1 MLIDVYV
8 NVNSRRRGALSMSL
22 PGPSGSPF
30 STRWFTTKGSRAAL
44 NWRVLA
50 PIVPRDR
57 PVMFL
62 CEGTWMRSFLL
73 AWLALSA
80 LCLGVA
86 NGVAAAVDDED
97 GPLNAGEAEFD
108 EVEAAK
114 KAREAAKGS
123 WDQGKDEQIAVQQRV
138 LTKKWNKVP
147 FEQRPFHYT
156 PERIKAE
163 WATLLSGLNVP
174 YPSAAFMRTYHERFP
189 ELVSLYP
196 QFDGDFDKLERDLLR
211 LWQLFLRGDFQ
222 EAMQY
227 GDTLGPVG
235 RLAGKVSQVFYAI
248 YLEPSL
254 ADKHMLLQDSA
265 NVIRDFGESF
275 EKMKKMP
282 EPMFRDQYVTGR
294 LAYTY
299 AIGRIAEDVPIP
311 VAIGRN
317 YVFKVLGAIDDV
329 QTLAPDN
336 PLGAAAR
343 AAADANVVRKVGKAT
358 GRVTFGARQAS
369 IRSAFEGALAV
380 TDRAVL
386 RYEYANAIL
395 YMNKKRDIDETMTQL
410 KRAQAIK
417 PRFAMEALDAMYA
430 AKRYREVEALAKS
443 QASFR
448 SFERKRLKYQKD
460 RGENLYCVLPDVCK
474 PYLIN

>member
-1 MLIDVYV
+1 
-8 NVNSRRRGALSMSL
+8 
-22 PGPSGSPF
+22 
-30 STRWFTTKGSRAAL
+30 
-44 NWRVLA
+44 
-50 PIVPRDR
+50 
-57 PVMFL
+57 
-62 CEGTWMRSFLL
+62 MRFFLL
-73 AWLALSA
+73 VALAILW
-80 LCLGVA
+80 LGVT
-86 NGVAAAVDDED
+86 NGAIAATEDDD
-97 GPLNAGEAEFD
+97 LLLDAGEAEFD

-123 WDQGKDEQIAVQQRV
+123 WDQSKDEQIAVHERV

-147 FEQRPFHYT
+147 FEQRPFDYT
-156 PERIKAE
+156 PEQVKAN
-163 WATLLSGLNVP
+163 WASLLSGLSVP

-189 ELVSLYP
+189 ELVSQYP
-196 QFDGDFDKLERDLLR
+196 QFDGDFEKLERDLLR

-227 GDTLGPVG
+227 GETLGPVG
-235 RLAGKVSQVFYAI
+235 RLGGKVSQVFYAI

-265 NVIRDFGESF
+265 NAIRDFGDSF
-275 EKMKKMP
+275 ERMRKMP
-282 EPMFRDQYVTGR
+282 EPMFRDQYVAGR

-329 QTLAPDN
+329 QTLAPHN

-358 GRVTFGARQAS
+358 GRVTFGARQAN
-369 IRSAFEGALAV
+369 IREAFEQALSAG
-380 TDRAVL
+380 DRAVL

-395 YMNKKRDIDETMTQL
+395 YMNKKRNIDEAMAQL
-410 KRAQAIK
+410 RHARSIR

-443 QASFR
+443 RVSFR
-448 SFERKRLKYQKD
+448 SFERKRLKHQKD
-460 RGENLYCVLPDVCK
+460 RSENLYCVLPAVCK
-474 PYLIN
+474 PFLIGER